1 MATTRSGQT
10 SNPTDAIGRFL
21 RNAEANSQT
30 LTSPDGKV
38 LARQFLLSEQELTD
52 ATTYSI
58 PDRHRIVSQL
68 RLALADFYVHLE
80 RKKSIY
86 GFDPVRALDLL
97 GTSVESISDGEFHQ
111 GIVDLIAERGIGT
124 SSSTGERPLVY
135 PLSCRSRLSV
145 AGRARMQSA
154 WLPRLRPASNRSS
167 FRSVRLLR
175 TGTEFP
181 SKGSCG

>member
-86 GFDPVRALDLL
+86 GFDPVCALDLL

-111 GIVDLIAERGIGT
+111 GIVDLIARTRDRHLFFYGRTPLGVSAVLPFTIERCWQGSDAKYVVTKG
-124 SSSTGERPLVY
+124 R
-135 PLSCRSRLSV
+135 RSPV
-145 AGRARMQSA
+145 
-154 WLPRLRPASNRSS
+154 
-167 FRSVRLLR
+167 
-175 TGTEFP
+175 
-181 SKGSCG
+181 